1 MANINDEPEHLFD
14 QVVRIGYGIEICK
27 YLWWHD
33 LAALACVD
41 RQCAEAVR
49 WQREKGNTK
58 AIWSRDI
65 DYRVTFRY
73 KDINVMSE
81 VPIKNIEDIDIK
93 TYTINDRKTST
104 NKDKKYMRAIRKKK
118 VILDQYDRII
128 VIQLNRRNILVNYED
143 KDTILDSWKYF
154 CGEQKIREKEK
165 QKIREKEE
173 QLRQKRFE
181 IYLEEE
187 SKKWPEIYLEE
198 ERKKWS
204 EIYLEEERKRWRKIY
219 LEKRR

>member
-1 MANINDEPEHLFD
+1 MSEETNKNI
-14 QVVRIGYGIEICK
+14 
-27 YLWWHD
+27 
-33 LAALACVD
+33 
-41 RQCAEAVR
+41 
-49 WQREKGNTK
+49 
-58 AIWSRDI
+58 
-65 DYRVTFRY
+65 
-73 KDINVMSE
+73 KDIT
-81 VPIKNIEDIDIK
+81 ITTK
-93 TYTINDRKTST
+93 TINKKKTSK
-104 NKDKKYMRAIRKKK
+104 NKEKKYMRAIRKKK

-154 CGEQKIREKEK
+154 CVEQKIREKEK

-198 ERKKWS
+198 ERKKWP
-204 EIYLEEERKRWRKIY
+204 EIYLEEERKKWREICLEEERKRWRKIY